1 MSKEESLAFLQ
12 NCMEKL
18 NTASEQDI
26 QFFKDVYQKNCVLL
40 TEPSDFEFVFPTN
53 DLQCNYVIS
62 DEFDLDI
69 CSFSDKQVPKKQLGY
84 VFLGEDLLNQQNND
98 NLPFAA

>member
-1 MSKEESLAFLQ
+1 MNKEESLAFLQ
-12 NCMEKL
+12 SCMEKL

-26 QFFKDVYQKNCVLL
+26 QFFKDVYQKDCVLP
-40 TEPSDFEFVFPTN
+40 TASSDFEFVFPTN

-62 DEFDLDI
+62 NEFDLDI
-69 CSFSDKQVPKKQLGY
+69 CSFRDKQVIKKHFEY
-84 VFLGEDLLNQQNND
+84 SFLGENLLNQQSND